1 MFNFRGDLFLPFLF
15 TCTMYNLLQNI
26 DTLRKIRNHQDKC
39 FVDPLVLSAAI
50 SAGSS
55 LISSVAGT
63 SASANLNG
71 RNRRWQEKMADIQ
84 YQRQNELLDKQN
96 AYNDPSAAR
105 QRLEDAGFNAS
116 LLYGNDGNMQSSSG
130 TASMANTPQTFDYG
144 AQISQLGNNLTN
156 NIANVIN
163 LKNAVKLNDA
173 NVRNVEED
181 TKSKELDNQSKAVQN
196 AAQQAFIDK
205 QLKSLGLRNDYQ
217 SALNAYQLKLNTL
230 SDYDIEK
237 TNYESS
243 WYSANAYN
251 NARSLSNL
259 ANLQEA
265 QAKIA
270 NVDAKWADKVKAQEM
285 LLRTS
290 QISQAYEN
298 INLMRQ
304 QGMVYQAD
312 IALKGV
318 QKQAQQLENDWN
330 SFKKSG
336 ASSAVKSVLFDLNV
350 ANQIKDAT
358 KYGLQDIPGI
368 ILNKIVS
375 PVISDRIYG
384 KNRKINYKDN
394 DKSK

>member
-1 MFNFRGDLFLPFLF
+1 
-15 TCTMYNLLQNI
+15 
-26 DTLRKIRNHQDKC
+26 
-39 FVDPLVLSAAI
+39 
-50 SAGSS
+50 
-55 LISSVAGT
+55 
-63 SASANLNG
+63 
-71 RNRRWQEKMADIQ
+71 
-84 YQRQNELLDKQN
+84 
-96 AYNDPSAAR
+96 
-105 QRLEDAGFNAS
+105 
-116 LLYGNDGNMQSSSG
+116 MQSSPG
-130 TASMANTPQTFDYG
+130 TASLPNSPQTYDYG
-144 AQISQLGNNLTN
+144 AQIAQLGNNLTS

-181 TKSKELDNQSKAVQN
+181 TKSKELDNQSKAVNN

-205 QLKSLGLRNDYQ
+205 QLQSLGLRNDYQ
-217 SALNAYQLKLNTL
+217 SVLNAYQSKLNKL

-237 TNYESS
+237 SEYESS

-270 NVDAKWADKVKAQEM
+270 NVDAKWADKAKAQEM

-298 INLMRQ
+298 INLMRT

-336 ASSAVKSVLFDLNV
+336 ASKNVKSILFDLEIGDKISK
-350 ANQIKDAT
+350 QSKI
-358 KYGLQDIPGI
+358 GLQDIPGMI
-368 ILNKIVS
+368 HNFITSQDIKKRLNK
-375 PVISDRIYG
+375 
-384 KNRKINYKDN
+384 
-394 DKSK
+394 